1 MRRTGHLEEVPDYL
15 HKSEEAVGTRG
26 ALEPGLNFCKVIV
39 MMLIIVM
46 MMIIAIMMIFVI
58 MMITAMIMMILML
71 TGAAR
76 VVLWQP

>member
-1 MRRTGHLEEVPDYL
+1 MALARLVMRRTGHLEEVPDYL

-26 ALEPGLNFCKVIV
+26 ALEPGLNFCKV
-39 MMLIIVM
+39 MVM
-46 MMIIAIMMIFVI
+46 MMMERKTMM
-58 MMITAMIMMILML
+58 ML

>member
-26 ALEPGLNFCKVIV
+26 ALEPGLNFCKVMV
-39 MMLIIVM
+39 MMMMIVM
-46 MMIIAIMMIFVI
+46 MMMMSKIMM
-58 MMITAMIMMILML
+58 MML